1 MDRDPR
7 LTNRGYDPPRDADS
21 NAAVTTL
28 APAGP
33 RWWRGLGGLTRSG
46 SAVEALAW
54 AFYDFAN
61 TIFSFAIVS
70 FAMSLWAISFLGEGA
85 GTFWFTAAVSVSVL
99 LNAIVSPVLG
109 AMSDRVGRRK
119 PFLAVF
125 TALCIGGTAVIGLVD
140 IRLGLIA
147 FAIANFAYQAAL
159 IYYDALLP
167 DVARPIA
174 RGRLSGIGVALGYC
188 GTLLVG
194 VLLLAGLSTDADGSS
209 TSATFVLVAG
219 LFLVFAGPL
228 FLLVRERERDGTRFS
243 AGDAL
248 RSFGQLAQ
256 TVRNAREAPGLLRF
270 IVARFFYTDP
280 VNTAIAVMGAFAVHA
295 VGFTEGQALQVLLIL
310 TVVAVIA
317 SFGWGVLSDR
327 WGPRRTL
334 FAVLGTWAIGLIILT
349 FFLSA
354 IPFLFAGALLGAGLG
369 GVGVVDRLM
378 LLRLSP
384 PERVG
389 EMFGLYG
396 LVGKFSAVVGP
407 LAYGII
413 VATLLDSLG
422 RGAYQVAIASL
433 FVLLLVG
440 VWILRGVPEGRPE
453 NEEAAAEM
461 LVEGMGR

>member
-1 MDRDPR
+1 M
-7 LTNRGYDPPRDADS
+7 TA
-21 NAAVTTL
+21 L
-28 APAGP
+28 APAG
-33 RWWRGLGGLTRSG
+33 WWRGLGDLTRSG
-46 SAVEALAW
+46 SSIEALAW

-70 FAMSLWAISFLGEGA
+70 FAMSLWTIRFLGEGP

-109 AMSDRVGRRK
+109 AMSDRAGRRK
-119 PFLAVF
+119 PFLAIF
-125 TALCIGGTAVIGLVD
+125 TAICIIGTVSIGLVD
-140 IRLGLIA
+140 VRLGLVA

-167 DVARPIA
+167 EVARPIA

-194 VLLLAGLSTDADGSS
+194 VLTPRRSSTDADGAS
-209 TSATFVLVAG
+209 TPGTFVLVAG
-219 LFLVFAGPL
+219 LFLVFAAPL
-228 FLLVRERERDGTRFS
+228 LLLVRETSRVGQPFS
-243 AGDAL
+243 AGEAA

-256 TVRNAREAPGLLRF
+256 TVRNARQSPGLLRF

-280 VNTAIAVMGAFAVHA
+280 VNTTIVVMSAFAVNA
-295 VGFTEGQALQVLLIL
+295 IGFTEGQALQVLLVL
-310 TVVAVIA
+310 TVVAVFA
-317 SFGWGVLSDR
+317 SVGWGVLADR

-334 FAVLGTWAIGLIILT
+334 FAVLATWAIGLVVVTAFLT
-349 FFLSA
+349 P
-354 IPFLFAGALLGAGLG
+354 IPFLAAGALLGAGLG

-378 LLRLSP
+378 LLRLTP
-384 PERVG
+384 PDRVG

-407 LAYGII
+407 LIYGII
-413 VATLLDSLG
+413 VSTLLSTLD

-440 VWILRGVPEGRPE
+440 IWILRGVPVGEEQHEEG
-453 NEEAAAEM
+453 
-461 LVEGMGR
+461 

>member
-1 MDRDPR
+1 M
-7 LTNRGYDPPRDADS
+7 T
-21 NAAVTTL
+21 VL
-28 APAGP
+28 APAT
-33 RWWRGLGGLTRSG
+33 WWRGLGALTRSG
-46 SAVEALAW
+46 SSIEALAW
-54 AFYDFAN
+54 ALYDFAN

-70 FAMSLWAISFLGEGA
+70 FAMSLWTIRFLGEGA

-125 TALCIGGTAVIGLVD
+125 TAICLFGTLAIGLVD
-140 IRLGLIA
+140 IRLGLVA

-194 VLLLAGLSTDADGSS
+194 VMLLAGISTDADGSATPS
-209 TSATFVLVAG
+209 TFALVAG
-219 LFLVFAGPL
+219 LFLLFAGPL
-228 FLLVRERERDGTRFS
+228 FLVVRETRV
-243 AGDAL
+243 AGRPFRATDAL
-248 RSFGQLAQ
+248 RSFGQLSV
-256 TVRNAREAPGLLRF
+256 TLRHARASPGLLRF
-270 IVARFFYTDP
+270 IVARFFYSDP
-280 VNTAIAVMGAFAVHA
+280 VNTAIVVMSAFAVHA

-317 SFGWGVLSDR
+317 SIGWGVLADR

-334 FAVLGTWAIGLIILT
+334 FAVLATWAVGLVIIT
-349 FFLSA
+349 VFLA
-354 IPFLFAGALLGAGLG
+354 PIPFLLAGALLGAGLG

-378 LLRLSP
+378 LLRLTP
-384 PERVG
+384 PDRVG

-396 LVGKFSAVVGP
+396 LVGKFSAVIGP
-407 LAYGII
+407 ILYGII
-413 VATLLDSLG
+413 VASLLASLD
-422 RGAYQVAIASL
+422 RDAYRVAIASL
-433 FVLLLVG
+433 FTLLLVG
-440 VWILRGVPEGRPE
+440 IWILRGVPEGEPE
-453 NEEAAAEM
+453 NEEAAVDA
-461 LVEGMGR
+461 LVEGMNR

>member
-1 MDRDPR
+1 M
-7 LTNRGYDPPRDADS
+7 TA
-21 NAAVTTL
+21 L
-28 APAGP
+28 APAA
-33 RWWRGLGGLTRSG
+33 WWRGLGGLTRSG
-46 SAVEALAW
+46 SSIQALAW
-54 AFYDFAN
+54 ALYDFAN

-70 FAMSLWAISFLGEGA
+70 FAMSLWSIRFLGEA
-85 GTFWFTAAVSVSVL
+85 GGTLWFTAAVSVSVL
-99 LNAIVSPVLG
+99 INAIVSPILG

-119 PFLAVF
+119 PFLAFF
-125 TALCIGGTAVIGLVD
+125 TAICIVGTMVIGLVD
-140 IRLGLIA
+140 IRLGLVA
-147 FAIANFAYQAAL
+147 FAAANFAYQAAL

-167 DVARPIA
+167 DVARPRA

-194 VLLLAGLSTDADGSS
+194 VLLLVGISTDADGRS
-209 TSATFVLVAG
+209 TPSTFALVAG
-219 LFLVFAGPL
+219 LFAIFAGPL
-228 FLLVRERERDGTRFS
+228 FLLVREQERAGTRFRARDVAS
-243 AGDAL
+243 SWAQL
-248 RSFGQLAQ
+248 GQ
-256 TVRNAREAPGLLRF
+256 TIRHAREAPGLLRF

-280 VNTAIAVMGAFAVHA
+280 VNTAIVVMSAFAVNA
-295 VGFTEGQALQVLLIL
+295 IGFTEGQALQVLLIL

-317 SFGWGVLSDR
+317 SFGWGFLADR

-334 FAVLGTWAIGLIILT
+334 FAVLSTWAVGLVILT
-349 FFLSA
+349 FFLST

-378 LLRLSP
+378 LLRLAP

-407 LAYGII
+407 IGYGII
-413 VATLLDSLG
+413 VATLLSSLD

-440 VWILRGVPEGRPE
+440 IWILRGVPTGLPE
-453 NEEAAAEM
+453 TEEQM
-461 LVEGMGR
+461 DR

>member
-1 MDRDPR
+1 M
-7 LTNRGYDPPRDADS
+7 T
-21 NAAVTTL
+21 VQ
-28 APAGP
+28 APAT
-33 RWWRGLGGLTRSG
+33 WWRGLGTLTRSG
-46 SAVEALAW
+46 SSIEAVAW
-54 AFYDFAN
+54 ALYDFAN

-70 FAMSLWAISFLGEGA
+70 FAMSLWTIRFLGEGP
-85 GTFWFTAAVSVSVL
+85 GTFWFTVAVSASVL
-99 LNAIVSPVLG
+99 VNAIVSPVLG

-125 TALCIGGTAVIGLVD
+125 TALCIVGTIAIGLVD
-140 IRLGLIA
+140 IRLGLLA

-194 VLLLAGLSTDADGSS
+194 VLLLAGISTDAEGSA
-209 TSATFVLVAG
+209 TSATFALVAG

-228 FLLVRERERDGTRFS
+228 FLVVREPTRAGTPFR
-243 AGDAL
+243 AADAV
-248 RSFGQLAQ
+248 RSLGQLGQ
-256 TVRNAREAPGLLRF
+256 TLRHARETPGLLRF
-270 IVARFFYTDP
+270 IVARFFYSDP
-280 VNTAIAVMGAFAVHA
+280 VNTAIVVMSAFAVNA
-295 VGFTEGQALQVLLIL
+295 VGFEESEALQVLLLL

-317 SFGWGVLSDR
+317 SVGWGVLADR

-334 FAVLGTWAIGLIILT
+334 FAVLATWAVGLVIIT
-349 FFLSA
+349 VFLA
-354 IPFLFAGALLGAGLG
+354 PIPFLLAGALLGAGLG

-378 LLRLSP
+378 LLRLTP

-407 LAYGII
+407 LVYGII
-413 VATLLDSLG
+413 VASLLASLD
-422 RGAYQVAIASL
+422 RDAYRVAIASL

-440 VWILRGVPEGRPE
+440 IWILRGVPEGEPE
-453 NEEAAAEM
+453 NEEAAVDA
-461 LVEGMGR
+461 LLEGINR

>member
-1 MDRDPR
+1 M
-7 LTNRGYDPPRDADS
+7 TAQ
-21 NAAVTTL
+21 
-28 APAGP
+28 APAT
-33 RWWRGLGGLTRSG
+33 WRGGLGGLTRSG
-46 SAVEALAW
+46 SSLEALAW

-70 FAMSLWAISFLGEGA
+70 FAMSLWTIRFLGEGP
-85 GTFWFTAAVSVSVL
+85 GTFWFTAAVSASVL

-119 PFLAVF
+119 PFLAAF
-125 TALCIGGTAVIGLVD
+125 TVSCIIGTAIIGLVD
-140 IRLGLIA
+140 IRLGLVA
-147 FAIANFAYQAAL
+147 FALANFAYQAAL

-194 VLLLAGLSTDADGSS
+194 GILLVGITIEDERSTP
-209 TSATFVLVAG
+209 ATFALVAG

-228 FLLVRERERDGTRFS
+228 FLLVRERERGGTRFS
-243 AGDAL
+243 AVDAA
-248 RSFGQLAQ
+248 RSFGQLAT
-256 TVRNAREAPGLLRF
+256 TVSHARESPGRLRF
-270 IVARFFYTDP
+270 IVARFFYSDP
-280 VNTAIAVMGAFAVHA
+280 VNTAIVVMSAFAVNA
-295 VGFTEGQALQVLLIL
+295 IGFTEGQALQVLLIL

-317 SFGWGVLSDR
+317 SFGWGFLSDR

-334 FAVLGTWAIGLIILT
+334 FAVLGTWAVGLAILT
-349 FFLSA
+349 GFLST

-378 LLRLSP
+378 LLRLAP
-384 PERVG
+384 PERIG

-407 LAYGII
+407 IVYGAI
-413 VATLLDSLG
+413 VASLLGSLD

-433 FVLLLVG
+433 FVLLLIG
-440 VWILRGVPEGRPE
+440 MWILRGVPEGKPE
-453 NEEAAAEM
+453 NEEVAMDA
-461 LVEGMGR
+461 LVAGMAR